1 VKISSSFIIDSA
13 CMHVTKAYD
22 ISRDFFLNLKYAQK
36 DSIKPRLLVFKKRMS
51 LQNDSSTEPK
61 DYDVNLKVSFNPLE
75 NSQSYSNRLITV
87 NFDYLVDTLGR
98 ESTSGDRKI
107 FENEIEQL
115 KSKLVGKIS
124 SKRTSIFGSAF
135 IPPTENEEPSEKDQ
149 IAVNLARY
157 ENEFVSPK
165 RISTGYKDL
174 DNFLFGGL
182 PEKYAVIITSP
193 SNDEREI
200 LIKNFLRAG
209 IDVGEVTFYLTLDS
223 ENGKSL
229 AEEHP
234 GDFYLFLSNPSA
246 NKSNTNLP
254 NVFNLDGVS
263 NLSNIDIALTKS
275 LRRLESTSSGVKRI
289 CIDVISDVLLQH
301 GSIVTRKWVSR
312 LVSEL
317 KSKGFTILALINPL
331 MHSPHEVQAILG
343 LFDGEIEICEKE
355 TEDRVKNIL
364 RIKKM
369 YNQQYLEGELII
381 KREKSE
387 S

>member
-1 VKISSSFIIDSA
+1 MKISDSFIIDSA
-13 CMHVTKAYD
+13 CMHVTRAYN

-36 DSIKPRLLVFKKRMS
+36 DSIKPRLLIFKKRMS
-51 LQNDSSTEPK
+51 LQNDSSTEFK
-61 DYDVNLKVSFNPLE
+61 DYDINLKISFNPLE

-87 NFDYLVDTLGR
+87 HFDYLIDSLGR
-98 ESTSGDRKI
+98 ESTSGDREI

-124 SKRTSIFGSAF
+124 SKKANIFGSAF
-135 IPPTENEEPSEKDQ
+135 IPPTENEEPSEKNQ
-149 IAVNLARY
+149 IKVNLARY
-157 ENEFVSPK
+157 ENEFISPK

-182 PEKYAVIITSP
+182 PERYAVIITSP

-209 IDVGEVTFYLTLDS
+209 INVGEVTFYLSLDS
-223 ENGKSL
+223 ENGRSL

-234 GDFYLFLSNPSA
+234 GNFYLFLSNPCA
-246 NKSNTNLP
+246 NKSNTSLP
-254 NVFNLDGVS
+254 NVFNLEGVN

-275 LRRLESTSSGVKRI
+275 LRRLESTSSVAKRI
-289 CIDVISDVLLQH
+289 CIDIISDVLLQH
-301 GSIVTRKWVSR
+301 GSIITRKWVRR

-331 MHSPHEVQAILG
+331 MHSPDQVQAILG
-343 LFDGEIEICEKE
+343 LFDGEIEIYEKE
-355 TEDRVKNIL
+355 TEERAKNIL

-369 YNQQYLEGELII
+369 YNQQYLKGELII
-381 KREKSE
+381 KRERSE

>member
-1 VKISSSFIIDSA
+1 
-13 CMHVTKAYD
+13 MHVTRAYN

-36 DSIKPRLLVFKKRMS
+36 DSIKPRLLIFKKRMS
-51 LQNDSSTEPK
+51 LQNDSSTEFK
-61 DYDVNLKVSFNPLE
+61 DYDITLKISFNPLE
-75 NSQSYSNRLITV
+75 NSQSHSDRLITV
-87 NFDYLVDTLGR
+87 HFDYLIDILGR
-98 ESTSGDRKI
+98 EFTSGDRKI

-115 KSKLVGKIS
+115 KSKLVGKVS
-124 SKRTSIFGSAF
+124 SRKTNIFGSAF
-135 IPPTENEEPSEKDQ
+135 ILTTRNEEHSEKNQ
-149 IAVNLARY
+149 IEVNPIRY
-157 ENEFVSPK
+157 KNEFIPAK

-209 IDVGEVTFYLTLDS
+209 INVGEVTFYLALDS
-223 ENGKSL
+223 ENGRSF

-234 GDFYLFLSNPSA
+234 GNFYLFLSNPCA
-246 NKSNTNLP
+246 NKSDMSLP

-275 LRRLESTSSGVKRI
+275 LRRLESTSSGAKRI
-289 CIDVISDVLLQH
+289 CIDIISDVLLQH
-301 GSIVTRKWVSR
+301 GSIITRKWVSR

-331 MHSPHEVQAILG
+331 MHSPDQVQAILG
-343 LFDGEIEICEKE
+343 LFDGEIKIYEKE
-355 TEDRVKNIL
+355 TEDGVENIL

-369 YNQQYLEGELII
+369 YNQQYLKGELRI

>member
-1 VKISSSFIIDSA
+1 
-13 CMHVTKAYD
+13 MHVTRAYN

-36 DSIKPRLLVFKKRMS
+36 DSIKPRLLIFKKRMS
-51 LQNDSSTEPK
+51 LQNDSSTEFK
-61 DYDVNLKVSFNPLE
+61 DYDITLKISFNPLE
-75 NSQSYSNRLITV
+75 NSQSHSDRLITV
-87 NFDYLVDTLGR
+87 HFDYLIDILGR
-98 ESTSGDRKI
+98 EFTSGDRKI

-115 KSKLVGKIS
+115 KSKLVGKVS
-124 SKRTSIFGSAF
+124 SRKTNIFGSAF
-135 IPPTENEEPSEKDQ
+135 ILTTRNEEHSEKNQ
-149 IAVNLARY
+149 IEVNPIRY
-157 ENEFVSPK
+157 KNEFIPAK

-209 IDVGEVTFYLTLDS
+209 INVGEVTLYLALDS
-223 ENGKSL
+223 ENGRSF

-234 GDFYLFLSNPSA
+234 GNFYLFLSNPSA
-246 NKSNTNLP
+246 NKSDMSLP

-275 LRRLESTSSGVKRI
+275 LRRLESTSSGAKRI
-289 CIDVISDVLLQH
+289 CIDIISDVLLQH
-301 GSIVTRKWVSR
+301 GSIITRKWVSR

-331 MHSPHEVQAILG
+331 MHSPDQVQAILG

-355 TEDRVKNIL
+355 TEDKVKNIL

-369 YNQQYLEGELII
+369 YNQQYLKGELII
-381 KREKSE
+381 KRERSE

>member
-1 VKISSSFIIDSA
+1 
-13 CMHVTKAYD
+13 MHVTRAYN

-36 DSIKPRLLVFKKRMS
+36 DSIKPRLLIFKKRMS
-51 LQNDSSTEPK
+51 LQNDSSTEFK
-61 DYDVNLKVSFNPLE
+61 DYDITLKISFNPLE
-75 NSQSYSNRLITV
+75 NSQSHSDRLITV
-87 NFDYLVDTLGR
+87 HFDYLIDILGR
-98 ESTSGDRKI
+98 EFTSGDRKI

-115 KSKLVGKIS
+115 KSKLVGKVS
-124 SKRTSIFGSAF
+124 SRKTNIFGSAF
-135 IPPTENEEPSEKDQ
+135 ILTTRNEEHSEKNQ
-149 IAVNLARY
+149 IEVNPIRY
-157 ENEFVSPK
+157 KNEFIPAK

-209 IDVGEVTFYLTLDS
+209 INVGEVTFYLALDS
-223 ENGKSL
+223 ENGRSF

-234 GDFYLFLSNPSA
+234 GNFYLFLSNPSA
-246 NKSNTNLP
+246 NKSDMSLP

-275 LRRLESTSSGVKRI
+275 LRRLESTSSGAKRI
-289 CIDVISDVLLQH
+289 CIDIISDVLLQH
-301 GSIVTRKWVSR
+301 GSIITRKWVSR

-331 MHSPHEVQAILG
+331 MHSPDQVQAILG

-355 TEDRVKNIL
+355 TEDKVKNIL

-369 YNQQYLEGELII
+369 YNQQYLKGELII
-381 KREKSE
+381 KRERSE

>member
-1 VKISSSFIIDSA
+1 
-13 CMHVTKAYD
+13 MHVTKAYT
-22 ISRDFFLNLKYAQK
+22 ISRDFFLNLKYTQK
-36 DSIKPRLLVFKKRMS
+36 DSIKPRLLTFKKRMS
-51 LQNDSSTEPK
+51 LQNDSSTEAE
-61 DYDVNLKVSFNPLE
+61 DYDIDLKISFKPLE
-75 NSQSYSNRLITV
+75 NSQFYSNRLITV
-87 NFDYLVDTLGR
+87 HCDYLIDISGR
-98 ESTSGDRKI
+98 KSTSGNRKI

-124 SKRTSIFGSAF
+124 SKKTSIFGSAF
-135 IPPTENEEPSEKDQ
+135 IPPTENEEPSEENQ
-149 IAVNLARY
+149 IKVNLTPY
-157 ENEFVSPK
+157 ENEFISPK
-165 RISTGYKDL
+165 RISTGYNDL

-209 IDVGEVTFYLTLDS
+209 VNAGEVTFYLTLHS
-223 ENGKSL
+223 ENGRSL

-234 GDFYLFLSNPSA
+234 GNFYLFLSNPRA
-246 NKSNTNLP
+246 NDSNTSLP
-254 NVFNLDGVS
+254 NVFNLNEVS

-275 LRRLESTSSGVKRI
+275 LRRLESASSGAKRI
-289 CIDVISDVLLQH
+289 CMDIISDVLLQH
-301 GSIVTRKWVSR
+301 GSVITRKWVNR

-331 MHSPHEVQAILG
+331 MHPPQQVQAILG
-343 LFDGEIEICEKE
+343 LFDGEIEIYEKE
-355 TEDRVKNIL
+355 TEDGVENIL

-369 YNQQYLEGELII
+369 YNQQYLKGELII
-381 KREKSE
+381 KRERSE

>member
-1 VKISSSFIIDSA
+1 
-13 CMHVTKAYD
+13 MHVTKAYT
-22 ISRDFFLNLKYAQK
+22 ISRDFFLNLKYTQK
-36 DSIKPRLLVFKKRMS
+36 DSIKPRLLIFKKRMS
-51 LQNDSSTEPK
+51 LQNDSSTEAA
-61 DYDVNLKVSFNPLE
+61 DYVIDLKISFKPLE
-75 NSQSYSNRLITV
+75 NSQLYSNRLITV
-87 NFDYLVDTLGR
+87 HCDYLIDISGR
-98 ESTSGDRKI
+98 KSTSGNRKI

-135 IPPTENEEPSEKDQ
+135 IPPTENEEPSDENQ
-149 IAVNLARY
+149 IKVNLTPY
-157 ENEFVSPK
+157 ENEFISPK

-209 IDVGEVTFYLTLDS
+209 VNAGEVTFYLTLHS
-223 ENGKSL
+223 ENGRSL

-234 GDFYLFLSNPSA
+234 GNFYLFLSNPRA
-246 NKSNTNLP
+246 NDSNTSLP
-254 NVFNLDGVS
+254 NVFNLNEVS

-275 LRRLESTSSGVKRI
+275 LRRLESTSSGAKRI
-289 CIDVISDVLLQH
+289 CMDIISDVLLQH
-301 GSIVTRKWVSR
+301 GSVITRKWVNR

-331 MHSPHEVQAILG
+331 MHPPQQVQAILG

-355 TEDRVKNIL
+355 TEDGVENIL

-369 YNQQYLEGELII
+369 YNQQYLKGELVI
-381 KREKSE
+381 KRERSE